1 MASESLLRIDLEQ
14 LKQRHTQLGGQAYMT
29 ARTAPEAVLEEEY
42 ANDDSDLM
50 MIVVDSEESDG
61 LLRR

>member
-1 MASESLLRIDLEQ
+1 
-14 LKQRHTQLGGQAYMT
+14 MT
-29 ARTAPEAVLEEEY
+29 ARTAPEAVLEEEF